1 MFEKLQITQQ
11 QFNKARQY
19 NNSLATIFDKMK
31 TNKKGYYRIT

>member
-19 NNSLATIFDKMK
+19 NNSLDTIFNKIK
-31 TNKKGYYRIT
+31 TDKKGYYQID